1 MNRRDF
7 HELASMGIIGSLLA
21 STSKCPAASLK
32 ADSDIIKPQR
42 LLPGD
47 KVGLITPGSY
57 VPDAGYEKA
66 VNNLTQLGLQVVPGK
81 YVREK
86 RGFTAGTDE
95 QRLEDLHTFF
105 EDPSIKAIWCAR
117 GGYGCSRLLP
127 NINYE
132 LIKNNPKI
140 LIGYSD
146 ITALLQAIF
155 LRTGLVGFH
164 GPVAAATWTPYTLQH
179 IKGVLFDSFTKPY
192 VINLATEELTPEREH
207 FKPYSIQAGKV
218 SGRLM
223 GGNVSLLAALAG
235 TPFAFDA
242 TDKLLFMEDID
253 ERPYSLDRMFTQL
266 RQSANL
272 HKAKGLILGVF
283 EGCNP
288 KKDEESLS
296 LKETIFDRLSDLNV
310 PAVYGLSFGHVPN
323 NFTLPVGIL
332 AELDTENKTLT
343 YLESPTA

>member
-7 HELASMGIIGSLLA
+7 HGLASMGIIGSIWHAKTNLL
-21 STSKCPAASLK
+21 SISGIQETT
-32 ADSDIIKPQR
+32 IIKPQR

-57 VPDAGYEKA
+57 IPDTGYEKA
-66 VNNLTQLGLQVVPGK
+66 INNLTQLGLQVVPGK

-86 RGFTAGTDE
+86 RGFTAGTDA

-105 EDPSIKAIWCAR
+105 EDPSIKAVWCAR

-127 NINYE
+127 LINYE

-140 LIGYSD
+140 IIGYSD

-155 LRTGLVGFH
+155 LQTGLVGFH
-164 GPVAAATWTPYTLQH
+164 GPVAGATWTPYTIQH
-179 IKGVLFDSFTKPY
+179 IKGILFDSFTNPY
-192 VINLATEELTPEREH
+192 VIRLADEELTPEKEH
-207 FKPYSIQAGKV
+207 FKPYSINPGTV
-218 SGRLM
+218 TGRLM

-288 KKDEESLS
+288 KKEEESLS
-296 LKETIFDRLSDLNV
+296 LKETISDRLSDLNI

-323 NFTLPVGIL
+323 NFTLPVGIM

-343 YLESPTA
+343 YLESPTI

>member
-1 MNRRDF
+1 MNRRNF
-7 HELASMGIIGSLLA
+7 HGLAALGIIGSILPSQSKPLSYAEIGANSLL
-21 STSKCPAASLK
+21 
-32 ADSDIIKPQR
+32 KPQR
-42 LLPGD
+42 LILGD

-57 VPDAGYEKA
+57 IPDAGYEKA
-66 VNNLTQLGLQVVPGK
+66 VLNLTQLGLQVVPGK

-86 RGFTAGTDE
+86 RGFTAGTDA
-95 QRLEDLHTFF
+95 QRLDDLHAFF

-127 NINYE
+127 FINYD
-132 LIKNNPKI
+132 LIKKNPKI
-140 LIGYSD
+140 IIGYSD

-164 GPVAAATWTPYTLQH
+164 GPVAGAVWTPYSVQH
-179 IKGVLFDSFTKPY
+179 LKGILFDSFTSPY
-192 VINLATEELTPEREH
+192 VISLATEEFTPEKEH
-207 FKPYSIQAGKV
+207 FKPYSIYAGKV
-218 SGRLM
+218 TGRLT

-272 HKAKGLILGVF
+272 DKAKGLVLGVF

-296 LKETIFDRLSDLNV
+296 LKETISDRLGDLKV

-323 NFTLPVGIL
+323 NFTLPIGIL
-332 AELDTENKTLT
+332 AELDTEGRTLT
-343 YLESPTA
+343 YLESPTI

>member
-7 HELASMGIIGSLLA
+7 HELASMGIIGSLLV
-21 STSKCPAASLK
+21 SPSKGRGATLK
-32 ADSDIIKPQR
+32 EVSDIIKPQR

-127 NINYE
+127 HINYE
-132 LIKNNPKI
+132 LIRNNPKI

-192 VINLATEELTPEREH
+192 VINLA
-207 FKPYSIQAGKV
+207 
-218 SGRLM
+218 
-223 GGNVSLLAALAG
+223 
-235 TPFAFDA
+235 
-242 TDKLLFMEDID
+242 
-253 ERPYSLDRMFTQL
+253 
-266 RQSANL
+266 
-272 HKAKGLILGVF
+272 
-283 EGCNP
+283 
-288 KKDEESLS
+288 
-296 LKETIFDRLSDLNV
+296 
-310 PAVYGLSFGHVPN
+310 
-323 NFTLPVGIL
+323 
-332 AELDTENKTLT
+332 AE
-343 YLESPTA
+343 

>member
-1 MNRRDF
+1 MNRRNF
-7 HELASMGIIGSLLA
+7 HGLAAMGIIGSLFPSESNCSINAERQETNL
-21 STSKCPAASLK
+21 L
-32 ADSDIIKPQR
+32 KPQR
-42 LLPGD
+42 LLLGD
-47 KVGLITPGSY
+47 KIGLITPGSY
-57 VPDAGYEKA
+57 IPDVGYEKA
-66 VNNLTQLGLQVVPGK
+66 INNLTQLGLQVVPGK

-86 RGFTAGTDE
+86 RGFTAGTDA

-127 NINYE
+127 FINYE
-132 LIKNNPKI
+132 LIKRNPKI
-140 LIGYSD
+140 IIGYSD

-164 GPVAAATWTPYTLQH
+164 GPVAGAVWTPYSLQH
-179 IKGVLFDSFTKPY
+179 IKGILFDSFTSPY
-192 VINLATEELTPEREH
+192 IISLAAEEFTPEKEH
-207 FKPYSIQAGKV
+207 FMPYTIFSGKV
-218 SGRLM
+218 TGRLM
-223 GGNVSLLAALAG
+223 GGNVSLIAALAG

-272 HKAKGLILGVF
+272 DKAKGLVLGVF

-296 LKETIFDRLSDLNV
+296 LKETISDRLGDLNI

-323 NFTLPVGIL
+323 NFTLPIGIL
-332 AELDTENKTLT
+332 AELDTEKRTLT
-343 YLESPTA
+343 YLESPTI